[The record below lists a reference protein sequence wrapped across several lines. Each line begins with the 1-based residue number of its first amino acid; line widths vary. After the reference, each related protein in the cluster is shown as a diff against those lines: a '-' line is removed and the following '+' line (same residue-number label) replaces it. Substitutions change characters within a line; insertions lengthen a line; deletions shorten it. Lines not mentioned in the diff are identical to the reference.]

1 MEKKYKVGRP
11 LLFETPED
19 LKKAIEDYL
28 NSTAIEEWTLT
39 GLCMAMGT
47 SRDVLDDY
55 KERGQGY
62 KEIIK
67 SAKMMIENSYE
78 LSLRKSGR
86 TGDIFALKN
95 FGWVDKMEVEQRN
108 INYNKDVSDMS
119 DEELMKIM
127 KT

>member
-108 INYNKDVSDMS
+108 INYNKDVLDMS